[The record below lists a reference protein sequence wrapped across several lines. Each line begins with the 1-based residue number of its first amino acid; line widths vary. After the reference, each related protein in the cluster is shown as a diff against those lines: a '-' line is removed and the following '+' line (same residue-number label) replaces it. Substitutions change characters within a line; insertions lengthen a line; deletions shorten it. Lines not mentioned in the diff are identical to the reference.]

1 MYGNCVD
8 DELDDYLANI
18 EDVANGLIVDMEHM
32 ELMEPLT
39 DAVSEL
45 EDELEKFYETRTRN
59 AIINKMT
66 VDDLNRLIDSIKYLT
81 QTIKE
86 YASRA

>member
-45 EDELEKFYETRTRN
+45 EDELEKFYETRTHN

-66 VDDLNRLIDSIKYLT
+66 VDDLNRLIDSIKAMT
-81 QTIKE
+81 RTIKG
-86 YASRA
+86 YASKG

>member
-1 MYGNCVD
+1 M
-8 DELDDYLANI
+8 DEELEDFLADI

-66 VDDLNRLIDSIKYLT
+66 VDDLNRLIDSIKAMT
-81 QTIKE
+81 RTIKGF
-86 YASRA
+86 ASKG

>member
-1 MYGNCVD
+1 M
-8 DELDDYLANI
+8 DEELEDFLADI
-18 EDVANGLIVDMEHM
+18 EDVANGIILDMEHA

-39 DAVSEL
+39 EAVSEL
-45 EDELEKFYETRTRN
+45 EDRLEQFYETSTRN

>member
-1 MYGNCVD
+1 M
-8 DELDDYLANI
+8 DEELEDFLADI

-45 EDELEKFYETRTRN
+45 EDELEKLYETRTRN

-86 YASRA
+86 YASRT